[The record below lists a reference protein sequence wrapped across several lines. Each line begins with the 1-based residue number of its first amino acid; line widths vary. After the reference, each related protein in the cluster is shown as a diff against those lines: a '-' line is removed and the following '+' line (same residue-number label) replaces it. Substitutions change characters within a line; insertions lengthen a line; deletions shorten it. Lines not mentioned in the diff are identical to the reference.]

1 MALSPGFEILLQ
13 ELVTLR
19 APAFLIKQ
27 VVDLDAIEVR
37 NWIETVDE
45 SPYTVSEWA
54 SALVLF
60 SEWERTQRVL
70 PLKQKREYLSCCV
83 EGTGGSSS
91 LLQLTNLLD
100 HYLKTQGVRD

>member
-1 MALSPGFEILLQ
+1 MALSTGFELLLQ
-13 ELVTLR
+13 ELVSLN

-27 VVDLDAIEVR
+27 VVEMDPTEIR

-45 SPYTVSEWA
+45 SPYAVSDWA

-60 SEWERTQRVL
+60 SEWEGTHRVL
-70 PLKQKREYLSCCV
+70 PLQQKREYLSCCV
-83 EGTGGSSS
+83 EGTGGSST
-91 LLQLTNLLD
+91 LLPLTGLLE